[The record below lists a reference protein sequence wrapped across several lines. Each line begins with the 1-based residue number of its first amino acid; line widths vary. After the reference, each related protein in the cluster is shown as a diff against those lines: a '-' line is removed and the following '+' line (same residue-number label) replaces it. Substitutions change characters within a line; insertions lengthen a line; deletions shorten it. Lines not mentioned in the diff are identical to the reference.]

1 MSEMRGTI
9 GDSPASSARRSALLT
24 AFSRAEMGRRCETPL
39 LRSIFLSRRAAKATA
54 STTSRTQR
62 GTTRFAPRS
71 VQASCAVIATP
82 CSSVV
87 G

>member
-1 MSEMRGTI
+1 
-9 GDSPASSARRSALLT
+9 LLT
-24 AFSRAEMGRRCETPL
+24 AFSSALIGSRCETPL
-39 LRSIFLSRRAAKATA
+39 RRSIFFSRRAAKATA

-62 GTTRFAPRS
+62 GISSPPPRL
-71 VQASCAVIATP
+71 VHASCEVIATP

>member
-1 MSEMRGTI
+1 
-9 GDSPASSARRSALLT
+9 LLT
-24 AFSRAEMGRRCETPL
+24 AFSSALIGSRCETPL

-62 GTTRFAPRS
+62 GISRPGSRA
-71 VQASCAVIATP
+71 VHASCEVIATP
-82 CSSVV
+82 CSIVV